1 MRGLIRFLA
10 TIACALSGA
19 AIVSY
24 AWDIGWLREW
34 MTPPMA
40 INTAIALFVLGVA
53 VLVLTARLNGKD
65 RKAREDHTS
74 REFD

>member
-24 AWDIGWLREW
+24 VWDIGWLREW
-34 MTPPMA
+34 LTPPMA
-40 INTAIALFVLGVA
+40 INAAIALFVLGLS
-53 VLVLTARLNGKD
+53 VLVLTTRLNGQE
-65 RKAREDHTS
+65 RKARDGHTD
-74 REFD
+74 RDW